1 MDELFIKKVRTAAVA
16 GWWTVLIAAGFLLLQ
31 WVAYLFIISTQP
43 AWMLC
48 FWGEGIT
55 WDDIQSIWLW
65 AMGAFKVGVW
75 FLTLAVVWLTIW
87 ARVLLKNK
95 MP

>member
-16 GWWTVLIAAGFLLLQ
+16 GWWTILIAAGFLSLIWIFYLL
-31 WVAYLFIISTQP
+31 IIFTQP

-48 FWGEGIT
+48 LWGQGTT

-65 AMGAFKVGVW
+65 TIAVFKVGVW
-75 FLTLAVVWLTIW
+75 LLTLVVVWLTIW
-87 ARVLLKNK
+87 GRLLSKK
-95 MP
+95 